1 MAIEEW
7 VKLRDGQSVSLERAL
22 AAFDQ
27 FVLHGREGDFDEVS
41 TPRIMSA
48 FQTSSRDSYCL
59 KISARLDDIAQ
70 SIHVKNPE
78 IQEATPQQKAK
89 LVARYLCSNKLTGV
103 ADNSQYHNLRNS
115 FIGLALQ
122 NGENAALPLISVVI
136 FCAVSKRV
144 GLVAAPCGFPFHVY
158 AIVKAPDGHDLDG
171 RPLGDSAVAPQ
182 MYMDPFTSDQEVPR
196 TVLQTQLKSMGV
208 PLADHEMLLGAS
220 TAADMVRRTARNI
233 IGSIQNHGQG
243 NASVRSTGSGS
254 FDPESDEA
262 LYSALWALLLLPEAG
277 EGLFHRARYLPY
289 ILELLEKEYLVDA
302 RLIERFAL
310 PVFERSQHWEQLRDA
325 VRVMRAGD
333 SMPKQV
339 KPRTPQISK
348 SVSFRVGQI
357 FRHKRY
363 NYQAVI
369 TGWDVECAQS
379 ENWMSQMRVD
389 QLSRGRHQS
398 FYHVLVEDKSV
409 RYVAEENID
418 SNPAEVGVNLMSLAG
433 RHFKRWD
440 NSSRMFVSNIRDE
453 YPDD

>member
-7 VKLRDGQSVSLERAL
+7 VKLRDGQPVPLERAL

-27 FVLHGREGDFDEVS
+27 FVLHGREGDFDE
-41 TPRIMSA
+41 
-48 FQTSSRDSYCL
+48 
-59 KISARLDDIAQ
+59 ISARLDDIAQ
-70 SIHVKNPE
+70 SIRVENPE
-78 IQEATPQQKAK
+78 IQEATPKQKAK
-89 LVARYLCSNKLTGV
+89 LVAAYLCRNKLTGV
-103 ADNSQYHNLRNS
+103 ADNSRYHNLRNS

-122 NGENAALPLISVVI
+122 NCENAALPLISVVI
-136 FCAVSKRV
+136 FCAISKRID
-144 GLVAAPCGFPFHVY
+144 LVAEPCGFPFHVY
-158 AIVKAPDGHDLDG
+158 AIVKAPDDHGLDG
-171 RPLGDSAVAPQ
+171 RSLGDRAEAAQ
-182 MYMDPFTSDQEVPR
+182 MYMDPFTSDREVSR
-196 TVLQTQLKSMGV
+196 SVLQAQLKSMGV

-233 IGSIQNHGQG
+233 IGSIQNHGHG
-243 NASVRSTGSGS
+243 NGMVRSTESGS
-254 FDPESDEA
+254 SDPESDEA

-302 RLIERFAL
+302 RLVERFAL

-339 KPRTPQISK
+339 RPRTPQISE
-348 SVSFRVGQI
+348 SVSFKVGQI

-418 SNPAEVGVNLMSLAG
+418 SNPAEVGVSLMSLAG

-440 NSSRMFVSNIRDE
+440 ISSRMFVSNIRDE